1 MSTRANGQQLEFACD
16 CVSAHNGY
24 GDPWSALSKKR
35 LLMGG
40 AKEDI
45 LCSLAHSP
53 KTIAQLSRELGLTP
67 PSVFA
72 HIGELVAS
80 ELLRSAE
87 GQQKRYPTER
97 YYEPNFPVI
106 RRDEGATF
114 ETICEEMS
122 EQLASLFEGKMNEFE
137 SKFDETSLAGRGWA
151 FEDVKHYLFARV
163 QRSAR
168 MLLEDRGVLPPRCMR
183 QNGAEWVFWAEEG
196 HHEEAC
202 EEQPPTV

>member
-16 CVSAHNGY
+16 CVSTHNGY

-40 AKEDI
+40 TKEDI
-45 LCSLAHSP
+45 LCSLSHSP

-80 ELLRSAE
+80 ELLRNAE
-87 GQQKRYPTER
+87 SQRKRYPTER
-97 YYEPNFPVI
+97 YYEPNFPII
-106 RRDEGATF
+106 RRDERASF
-114 ETICEEMS
+114 DSICNEMS
-122 EQLASLFEGKMNEFE
+122 EQLATLFEGKMESFE
-137 SKFDETSLAGRGWA
+137 RAFDETSLGERGWA

-163 QRSAR
+163 QRNAR
-168 MLLEDRGVLPPRCMR
+168 ILLEDRGTLPPRCPR
-183 QNGAEWVFWAEEG
+183 QNGSEWIFWAEEG
-196 HHEEAC
+196 QLEEAC
-202 EEQPPTV
+202 EEQPAI